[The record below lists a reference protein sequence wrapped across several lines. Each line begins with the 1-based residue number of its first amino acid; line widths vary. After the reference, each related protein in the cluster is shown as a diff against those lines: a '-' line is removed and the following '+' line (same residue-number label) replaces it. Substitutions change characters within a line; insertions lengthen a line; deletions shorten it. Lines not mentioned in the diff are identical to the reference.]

1 MISAKSKC
9 DWSVAMRRFLL
20 VAAILGTAA
29 SAQAADMPDFLR
41 GSFTAPV
48 ARTNWQGVYIGG
60 QASYG
65 AADMDFTNSGQDLLK
80 KLLNNVDV
88 EQQFNISSWPL
99 QTKTNTQN
107 SGFGGFL
114 GYNSQW
120 TDVVVGVEL
129 NYVHGKFFNSSQGS
143 QARTFFFPTDYQ
155 TTAFVSSSSSMTI
168 TDFGSLR
175 VRGGY
180 ALGCFLPY
188 LFGGV
193 ALGQANINR
202 SASYDLKYTYVG
214 SQIPRLPDIPV
225 VGTLS
230 DSLSDT
236 ANAHFI
242 YGYSGGLGID
252 MMLFANL
259 FVRAEWEYMRF
270 TAPVDT
276 TVNTVRAG
284 IGYKF

>member
-1 MISAKSKC
+1 
-9 DWSVAMRRFLL
+9 MRRFML
-20 VAAILGTAA
+20 VAAILGAAA

-48 ARTNWQGVYIGG
+48 ARTNWQGLYIGG

-99 QTKTNTQN
+99 QQKTNTQN
-107 SGFGGFL
+107 SGFGGFA
-114 GYNSQW
+114 GYNAQW

-129 NYVHGKFFNSSQGS
+129 NYVHGKFSNSSSGS

-155 TTAFVSSSSSMTI
+155 TTALVSSSSAMTI
-168 TDFGSLR
+168 TDIGSLR

-188 LFGGV
+188 MFGGV

-202 SASYDLKYTYVG
+202 RADYTLFYQYIG
-214 SQIPRLPDIPV
+214 TQIPPKPDIGPV
-225 VGTLS
+225 S
-230 DSLSDT
+230 DSLADN
-236 ANAHFI
+236 ANSHFI

>member
-1 MISAKSKC
+1 MIDAVSGC

-20 VAAILGTAA
+20 AAVILGAAA

-48 ARTNWQGVYIGG
+48 ARTNWQGAYIGG

-99 QTKTNTQN
+99 QHKTNTQN
-107 SGFGGFL
+107 SGFGGFF
-114 GYNSQW
+114 GYNAQW

-129 NYVHGKFFNSSQGS
+129 NYIHGKFFNSSTGS
-143 QARTFFFPTDYQ
+143 QSRSFFFPADYL
-155 TTAFVSSSSSMTI
+155 TTADVSSSSSMNI
-168 TDFGSLR
+168 TDYGSLR

-180 ALGCFLPY
+180 AFGCFLPY

-193 ALGQANINR
+193 ALGQADINR
-202 SASYDLKYTYVG
+202 SASALLTYNYIG
-214 SQIPRLPDIPV
+214 TQIPPKPSFGGPPASVLTDE
-225 VGTLS
+225 
-230 DSLSDT
+230 

>member
-1 MISAKSKC
+1 
-9 DWSVAMRRFLL
+9 MRRFLL
-20 VAAILGTAA
+20 AAVIVGTATA
-29 SAQAADMPDFLR
+29 AQAADMPDFLR
-41 GSFTAPV
+41 GSLVPAV
-48 ARTNWQGVYIGG
+48 SARPNWQGFYIGG

-80 KLLNNVDV
+80 KLLNNIDV
-88 EQQFNISSWPL
+88 ENQFNLSSWPL
-99 QTKTNTQN
+99 QTKTSTQN
-107 SGFGGFL
+107 SGYGGFF
-114 GYNSQW
+114 GYNAQW

-129 NYVHGKFFNSSQGS
+129 NYIHGKFSNSSQGS
-143 QARTFFFPTDYQ
+143 QGRTFFFPTDYQ
-155 TTAFVSSSSSMTI
+155 TTANVFSSSSMNI
-168 TDFGSLR
+168 RDYGSLR

-193 ALGQANINR
+193 ALGQADIDR
-202 SASYDLKYTYVG
+202 YARYDLRYTYVG
-214 SQIPRLPDIPV
+214 SQIPRLPNIPV
-225 VGTLS
+225 SGVIT
-230 DSLSDT
+230 DNATDN

>member
-1 MISAKSKC
+1 MIDAKSEC
-9 DWSVAMRRFLL
+9 DGSVAMRRFLL
-20 VAAILGTAA
+20 VAAIVGTATA
-29 SAQAADMPDFLR
+29 AQAADMPDFLR

-48 ARTNWQGVYIGG
+48 ARTNWQGFYIGG

-99 QTKTNTQN
+99 QQKTNTQN
-107 SGFGGFL
+107 SGFGGFF
-114 GYNSQW
+114 GYNAQW

-129 NYVHGKFFNSSQGS
+129 NYVHGKFTNSSSGS

-155 TTAFVSSSSSMTI
+155 TQAFVSSSSAMTI

-202 SASYDLKYTYVG
+202 RADYTLFYQYVG
-214 SQIPRLPDIPV
+214 TQNPRLPDIGPV
-225 VGTLS
+225 S
-230 DSLSDT
+230 NSLTDD

>member
-1 MISAKSKC
+1 MINAKSEC
-9 DWSVAMRRFLL
+9 DGSVAMRRFLL
-20 VAAILGTAA
+20 VAAIVGTATA
-29 SAQAADMPDFLR
+29 AQAADMPDFLR

-48 ARTNWQGVYIGG
+48 ARTNWQGFYIGG

-65 AADMDFTNSGQDLLK
+65 SADMDFSNSGQDLLK
-80 KLLNNVDV
+80 KLLNNVDI
-88 EQQFNISSWPL
+88 QDKFDIASWPL
-99 QTKTNTQN
+99 QQKTNTQN
-107 SGFGGFL
+107 SGFGGFF
-114 GYNSQW
+114 GYNAQW

-129 NYVHGKFFNSSQGS
+129 NYVHGKFFNSSKGDQT
-143 QARTFFFPTDYQ
+143 RTFFFPTDYQ
-155 TTAFVSSSSSMTI
+155 TTAHLSSSSAMTI

-188 LFGGV
+188 MFGGV

-202 SASYDLKYTYVG
+202 TAEYGIFYRYVG
-214 SQIPRLPDIPV
+214 AQLPPLPNIGP
-225 VGTLS
+225 S
-230 DSLSDT
+230 ERSLSDD
-236 ANAHFI
+236 ANSHFI

>member
-1 MISAKSKC
+1 MIDAKSGC
-9 DWSVAMRRFLL
+9 DGSVAMRGFLL
-20 VAAILGTAA
+20 AAAIVGTATA
-29 SAQAADMPDFLR
+29 AQAADMPDFLR

-48 ARTNWQGVYIGG
+48 ARTNWQGFYIGG

-99 QTKTNTQN
+99 QQKTNTQN
-107 SGFGGFL
+107 SGFGGFA
-114 GYNSQW
+114 GYNAQW

-129 NYVHGKFFNSSQGS
+129 NYIHGKFSSSSSGS

-155 TTAFVSSSSSMTI
+155 TQAFVSSSSAMTI

-202 SASYDLKYTYVG
+202 RADSTLFYQYVG
-214 SQIPRLPDIPV
+214 TQIPRLPDIGPV
-225 VGTLS
+225 S
-230 DSLSDT
+230 DSLTDT

-242 YGYSGGLGID
+242 YGYAGGLGID
-252 MMLFANL
+252 VMLFANL
-259 FVRAEWEYMRF
+259 FVRAEWEYLRF

>member
-1 MISAKSKC
+1 
-9 DWSVAMRRFLL
+9 MRRFLL
-20 VAAILGTAA
+20 VAAIVGTATA
-29 SAQAADMPDFLR
+29 AQAADMPDFLR

-48 ARTNWQGVYIGG
+48 ARTNWQGAYIGG
-60 QASYG
+60 QVSYG

-88 EQQFNISSWPL
+88 EQEFNISSWPL
-99 QTKTNTQN
+99 QSKTSTQN
-107 SGFGGFL
+107 SGFGGFF
-114 GYNSQW
+114 GYNAQW

-129 NYVHGKFFNSSQGS
+129 NYIHGNFFNSNTGS
-143 QARTFFFPTDYQ
+143 QSRLFFFPSDYL
-155 TTAFVSSSSSMTI
+155 TKAEISSSSSMNI
-168 TDFGSLR
+168 RDYGSLR

-193 ALGQANINR
+193 ALGQADINR
-202 SASYDLKYTYVG
+202 RAEATITYDYIGTQVPPKPSFGGPPASVLTDN
-214 SQIPRLPDIPV
+214 
-225 VGTLS
+225 
-230 DSLSDT
+230 

-252 MMLFANL
+252 MMLFSNL

-276 TVNTVRAG
+276 TINTVRAG
-284 IGYKF
+284 VGYKF

>member
-1 MISAKSKC
+1 
-9 DWSVAMRRFLL
+9 L
-20 VAAILGTAA
+20 VAAIVATA
-29 SAQAADMPDFLR
+29 SATQAADMPDFLR

-48 ARTNWQGVYIGG
+48 AARTNWQGIYIGG

-99 QTKTNTQN
+99 QSKTSTQN
-107 SGFGGFL
+107 SGFGGFF
-114 GYNSQW
+114 GYNAQW

-129 NYVHGKFFNSSQGS
+129 NYIHGKFFNSSIGS
-143 QARTFFFPTDYQ
+143 QSRTFFFPTDYQ
-155 TTAFVSSSSSMTI
+155 TTADVSSSSSMNI
-168 TDFGSLR
+168 RDYGSLR

-180 ALGCFLPY
+180 AWGCFLPY

-193 ALGQANINR
+193 ALGQADINR
-202 SASYDLKYTYVG
+202 SAQATLTYKYVG
-214 SQIPRLPDIPV
+214 TQIPPLPSFGGPPPAVLTD
-225 VGTLS
+225 
-230 DSLSDT
+230 D

-242 YGYSGGLGID
+242 YGYSTGLGVD

-259 FVRAEWEYMRF
+259 FLRAEWEYMRF

-276 TVNTVRAG
+276 TINTVRAG

>member
-1 MISAKSKC
+1 
-9 DWSVAMRRFLL
+9 MRRFLL
-20 VAAILGTAA
+20 VAAIVGTA
-29 SAQAADMPDFLR
+29 STAQAADMPDFLR

-48 ARTNWQGVYIGG
+48 ARTNWQGFYIGG

-65 AADMDFTNSGQDLLK
+65 AADMDFSNSGQDLLK
-80 KLLNNVDV
+80 KLLNNVDI
-88 EQQFNISSWPL
+88 EQQFDISSWPL

-107 SGFGGFL
+107 SGFGGFF
-114 GYNSQW
+114 GYNAQW

-129 NYVHGKFFNSSQGS
+129 NYIHGKFFNSSQGS
-143 QARTFFFPTDYQ
+143 QSRTFFFPTDYH
-155 TTAFVSSSSSMTI
+155 TTADIFSSSSMNI
-168 TDFGSLR
+168 KDYGSLR

-180 ALGCFLPY
+180 TWGCFLPY

-193 ALGQANINR
+193 ALGQADINR
-202 SASYDLKYTYVG
+202 YAQAELTYRYVG
-214 SQIPRLPDIPV
+214 TQIPRLPDLGGPPPA
-225 VGTLS
+225 
-230 DSLSDT
+230 SLSDI

>member
-1 MISAKSKC
+1 MISAKSEC
-9 DWSVAMRRFLL
+9 DGSVAMRRFLL
-20 VAAILGTAA
+20 VAAIVGTATA
-29 SAQAADMPDFLR
+29 AQAADMPDFLR

-48 ARTNWQGVYIGG
+48 ARTNWQGFYIGG

-65 AADMDFTNSGQDLLK
+65 SADMDFSNSGQDLLK
-80 KLLNNVDV
+80 KLLNNVDI
-88 EQQFNISSWPL
+88 QDKFDIASWPL
-99 QTKTNTQN
+99 QQKTNTQN
-107 SGFGGFL
+107 SGFGGFF
-114 GYNSQW
+114 GYNAQW

-129 NYVHGKFFNSSQGS
+129 NYVHGKFFNSSKGDQT
-143 QARTFFFPTDYQ
+143 RTFFFPTDYQ
-155 TTAFVSSSSSMTI
+155 TTAHLSSSSAMTI

-188 LFGGV
+188 MFGGV

-202 SASYDLKYTYVG
+202 TAEYGIFYRYVG
-214 SQIPRLPDIPV
+214 AQLPPLPNIGP
-225 VGTLS
+225 S
-230 DSLSDT
+230 ERSLSDD
-236 ANAHFI
+236 ANSHFI

>member
-1 MISAKSKC
+1 
-9 DWSVAMRRFLL
+9 MRRFLL
-20 VAAILGTAA
+20 AAVILGAAA

-48 ARTNWQGVYIGG
+48 ARTNWQGYYIGG

-65 AADMDFTNSGQDLLK
+65 AADMDFSNSGQDLLK
-80 KLLNNVDV
+80 KLLNNVDI
-88 EQQFNISSWPL
+88 EQQFDISSWPL
-99 QTKTNTQN
+99 QSKTNTQN
-107 SGFGGFL
+107 SGFGGFA
-114 GYNSQW
+114 GYNGQW
-120 TDVVVGVEL
+120 TDVVVGVEI
-129 NYVHGKFFNSSQGS
+129 NYVHGKFFNSSKGDQT
-143 QARTFFFPTDYQ
+143 RTFSFPTDYQ
-155 TTAFVSSSSSMTI
+155 TTAHLSSSSAMTI
-168 TDFGSLR
+168 TDFGSFR

-188 LFGGV
+188 MFGGV
-193 ALGQANINR
+193 ALGQANISR
-202 SASYDLKYTYVG
+202 QAEYGIFYHYVG
-214 SQIPRLPDIPV
+214 TQLPPLPNIGP
-225 VGTLS
+225 S
-230 DSLSDT
+230 RASLADD
-236 ANAHFI
+236 ANSHFI
-242 YGYSGGLGID
+242 YGYSGGFGID

>member
-1 MISAKSKC
+1 MIDAKSEC
-9 DWSVAMRRFLL
+9 DGSVAMRRFLL
-20 VAAILGTAA
+20 VAAIVATATA
-29 SAQAADMPDFLR
+29 TQAADMPDFLR

-48 ARTNWQGVYIGG
+48 ARTNWQGFYVGG

-80 KLLNNVDV
+80 KLLNNVDIQDKFDV
-88 EQQFNISSWPL
+88 ASWPL
-99 QTKTNTQN
+99 QQKTNTQN
-107 SGFGGFL
+107 SGLGGFA
-114 GYNSQW
+114 GYNAQW
-120 TDVVVGVEL
+120 TDVVAGVEL
-129 NYVHGKFFNSSQGS
+129 NYVHGKFFNSSRGDQT
-143 QARTFFFPTDYQ
+143 RTFFFPTDYQ
-155 TTAFVSSSSSMTI
+155 TTAHLSSSSAMTI

-188 LFGGV
+188 MFGGV

-202 SASYDLKYTYVG
+202 QAEYGIFYQYVG
-214 SQIPRLPDIPV
+214 TQIPKLPNIGPSEAILADN
-225 VGTLS
+225 
-230 DSLSDT
+230 
-236 ANAHFI
+236 ANSHFI

>member
-1 MISAKSKC
+1 
-9 DWSVAMRRFLL
+9 MRRFLL
-20 VAAILGTAA
+20 VAAMVATATA
-29 SAQAADMPDFLR
+29 TQAADMPDFLR

-48 ARTNWQGVYIGG
+48 ARTNWQGFYIGG

-80 KLLNNVDV
+80 KLLNNIDV
-88 EQQFNISSWPL
+88 ENQFNISSWPL
-99 QTKTNTQN
+99 QEKTSTQN

-114 GYNSQW
+114 GYNAQW

-129 NYVHGKFFNSSQGS
+129 NYIHGKFFNSSTGS
-143 QARTFFFPTDYQ
+143 QGRSFFFPTDYL
-155 TTAFVSSSSSMTI
+155 TTATITSSSSMNVR
-168 TDFGSLR
+168 DYGSLR

-193 ALGQANINR
+193 ALGQADINR
-202 SASYDLKYTYVG
+202 VASYDLRYKYIGTQV
-214 SQIPRLPDIPV
+214 PPLPDLP
-225 VGTLS
+225 S
-230 DSLSDT
+230 DGSSFRKSLPDD

-242 YGYSGGLGID
+242 YGYSGGLGVD
-252 MMLFANL
+252 MMIFANL
-259 FVRAEWEYMRF
+259 FLRAGWEYMRF

-276 TVNTVRAG
+276 TINTVRAG

>member
-1 MISAKSKC
+1 
-9 DWSVAMRRFLL
+9 MRRFLL
-20 VAAILGTAA
+20 AAVIVGTATA
-29 SAQAADMPDFLR
+29 AQAADMPDFLR
-41 GSFTAPV
+41 GSLVPAV
-48 ARTNWQGVYIGG
+48 SARPNWQGFYIGG

-80 KLLNNVDV
+80 KLLNNIDV
-88 EQQFNISSWPL
+88 ENQFNISSWPL
-99 QTKTNTQN
+99 QSKTSNQN
-107 SGFGGFL
+107 NGFGGFF
-114 GYNSQW
+114 GYNVQW

-129 NYVHGKFFNSSQGS
+129 NYIHGKFFNSSMGS
-143 QARTFFFPTDYQ
+143 QSRKFFFPTDYL
-155 TTAFVSSSSSMTI
+155 TTADISSASSMNI
-168 TDFGSLR
+168 RDYGSLR

-180 ALGCFLPY
+180 AWGCFLPY

-193 ALGQANINR
+193 ALGQADINR
-202 SASYDLKYTYVG
+202 WASATLTYRYVG
-214 SQIPRLPDIPV
+214 SQIPPLPSFGGPPATVLTD
-225 VGTLS
+225 
-230 DSLSDT
+230 D
-236 ANAHFI
+236 ANAHFL

>member
-1 MISAKSKC
+1 
-9 DWSVAMRRFLL
+9 
-20 VAAILGTAA
+20 VAAIVGTATV
-29 SAQAADMPDFLR
+29 AQAADMPDFLR

-48 ARTNWQGVYIGG
+48 ARTNWQGFYIGG

-65 AADMDFTNSGQDLLK
+65 AADMDFTNSGQDLLA

-88 EQQFNISSWPL
+88 EQQFNISKWPL
-99 QTKTNTQN
+99 QSKTSTQN
-107 SGFGGFL
+107 SGFGGFA
-114 GYNSQW
+114 GYNAQW
-120 TDVVVGVEL
+120 TDVVAGVEL
-129 NYVHGKFFNSSQGS
+129 NYIHGKFNNSNSGSQG
-143 QARTFFFPTDYQ
+143 RTFFFPTDYQ
-155 TTAFVSSSSSMTI
+155 TTAFASSSSSMNV
-168 TDFGSLR
+168 TDYGSLR

-180 ALGCFLPY
+180 AFGCFLPY

-202 SASYDLKYTYVG
+202 RADTTLFYQYVG
-214 SQIPRLPDIPV
+214 SPTTPKPNIGPV
-225 VGTLS
+225 SDTLT
-230 DSLSDT
+230 DT

-252 MMLFANL
+252 MMLFANV

-276 TVNTVRAG
+276 TINTVRAG

>member
-1 MISAKSKC
+1 MIDAKSEC
-9 DWSVAMRRFLL
+9 DGSVAMRRFLL
-20 VAAILGTAA
+20 VAAIVGTATA
-29 SAQAADMPDFLR
+29 AQAADMPDFLR

-48 ARTNWQGVYIGG
+48 ARTNWQGFYIGG

-65 AADMDFTNSGQDLLK
+65 SADMDFSNSGQDLLK
-80 KLLNNVDV
+80 KLLNNVDI
-88 EQQFNISSWPL
+88 QDKFDIASWPL
-99 QTKTNTQN
+99 QQKTNTQN
-107 SGFGGFL
+107 SGFGGFF
-114 GYNSQW
+114 GYNAQW

-129 NYVHGKFFNSSQGS
+129 NYVHGKFFNSSKGDQT
-143 QARTFFFPTDYQ
+143 RTFFFPTDYQ
-155 TTAFVSSSSSMTI
+155 TTAHLSSSSAMTI

-188 LFGGV
+188 MFGGV

-202 SASYDLKYTYVG
+202 TAEYGIFYRYVG
-214 SQIPRLPDIPV
+214 AQLPPLPNIGP
-225 VGTLS
+225 S
-230 DSLSDT
+230 ERSLSDD
-236 ANAHFI
+236 ANSHFI

>member
-1 MISAKSKC
+1 MIDAKSEC
-9 DWSVAMRRFLL
+9 DGSVAVRRVLL
-20 VAAILGTAA
+20 VAAIVGTATA
-29 SAQAADMPDFLR
+29 TQAADMPDFLR

-48 ARTNWQGVYIGG
+48 ARTNWQGFYIGG

-65 AADMDFTNSGQDLLK
+65 AADMDFTNSGQDLLA

-88 EQQFNISSWPL
+88 EQEFNISKWPL
-99 QTKTNTQN
+99 QQKTNTQN
-107 SGFGGFL
+107 SGFGGFF
-114 GYNSQW
+114 GYNAQW

-129 NYVHGKFFNSSQGS
+129 NYIHGKFNNASSGSQG
-143 QARTFFFPTDYQ
+143 RTFFFPADYQ
-155 TTAFVSSSSSMTI
+155 TTAFVSSSSSMQI

-202 SASYDLKYTYVG
+202 RADYTLFYQYVG
-214 SQIPRLPDIPV
+214 TQIPRLPDIGPV
-225 VGTLS
+225 S
-230 DSLSDT
+230 DSLTDT

-259 FVRAEWEYMRF
+259 FLRAEWEYMRF

>member
-1 MISAKSKC
+1 
-9 DWSVAMRRFLL
+9 MRRFLL
-20 VAAILGTAA
+20 VAAIVGMATAT
-29 SAQAADMPDFLR
+29 QAADMPDFLR
-41 GSFTAPV
+41 GSFTAPAA
-48 ARTNWQGVYIGG
+48 ARTNWQGAYIGG

-88 EQQFNISSWPL
+88 ERQFDISSWPL
-99 QTKTNTQN
+99 QQKTNTQN
-107 SGFGGFL
+107 SGFGGFF
-114 GYNSQW
+114 GYNAQW

-129 NYVHGKFFNSSQGS
+129 NYIHGKFFNSSSGAQG
-143 QARTFFFPTDYQ
+143 RTFFFPTDYQ
-155 TTAFVSSSSSMTI
+155 TTANVSSSSSMNI
-168 TDFGSLR
+168 TDYGSLR

-202 SASYDLKYTYVG
+202 RADYTLFYRYVG
-214 SQIPRLPDIPV
+214 TQIPRLPDIGPV
-225 VGTLS
+225 S
-230 DSLSDT
+230 DSLTDT

>member
-1 MISAKSKC
+1 MIDAKSEC
-9 DWSVAMRRFLL
+9 DGSVAMRRFLL
-20 VAAILGTAA
+20 VAAIVGTATT
-29 SAQAADMPDFLR
+29 AQAADMPDFLR

-48 ARTNWQGVYIGG
+48 ARTNWQGFYLGG

-80 KLLNNVDV
+80 KLLNNVDI
-88 EQQFNISSWPL
+88 EQKFDISSWPL
-99 QTKTNTQN
+99 QQKTNTQN

-129 NYVHGKFFNSSQGS
+129 NYVHGKFFNSSKGEQT
-143 QARTFFFPTDYQ
+143 RTFFFPTDYQ
-155 TTAFVSSSSSMTI
+155 TTAHLSSSSAMTI

-188 LFGGV
+188 MFGGV

-202 SASYDLKYTYVG
+202 TAEYGIFYRYVG
-214 SQIPRLPDIPV
+214 AQLPPLPNIGP
-225 VGTLS
+225 S
-230 DSLSDT
+230 ERSLSED
-236 ANAHFI
+236 ANSHFI

>member
-1 MISAKSKC
+1 MINAKSGC
-9 DWSVAMRRFLL
+9 DGSVAMRRFLL
-20 VAAILGTAA
+20 AAVILGTA
-29 SAQAADMPDFLR
+29 SATQAADMPDFLR

-48 ARTNWQGVYIGG
+48 ARTNWQGFYVGG
-60 QASYG
+60 QVSYG

-88 EQQFNISSWPL
+88 EAQFNISSWPL
-99 QTKTNTQN
+99 QQKTNTQN
-107 SGFGGFL
+107 SGFGGFF
-114 GYNSQW
+114 GYNAQW
-120 TDVVVGVEL
+120 SDVVAGVEL
-129 NYVHGKFFNSSQGS
+129 NYIHGKFSSNSSGS
-143 QARTFFFPTDYQ
+143 QGRTFFFPTDYQ
-155 TTAFVSSSSSMTI
+155 TTANISSSSAMTI

-180 ALGCFLPY
+180 AYGCFLPY

-202 SASYDLKYTYVG
+202 RADSTLFYRYVG
-214 SQIPRLPDIPV
+214 TQIPALPDIGPV
-225 VGTLS
+225 S
-230 DSLSDT
+230 DSISDN

-242 YGYSGGLGID
+242 YGYSGGLGVD
-252 MMLFANL
+252 MMLFANVFL
-259 FVRAEWEYMRF
+259 RAEWEYMRF

-284 IGYKF
+284 LGYKF

>member
-1 MISAKSKC
+1 
-9 DWSVAMRRFLL
+9 MRRFLL
-20 VAAILGTAA
+20 AVVILGAATA
-29 SAQAADMPDFLR
+29 AQAADMPDFLR
-41 GSFTAPV
+41 GSLVPAVSVRP
-48 ARTNWQGVYIGG
+48 NWQGVYIGG

-80 KLLNNVDV
+80 KLLNNVDL
-88 EQQFNISSWPL
+88 EDKFNISSWPL
-99 QTKTNTQN
+99 QTKTTTQN
-107 SGFGGFL
+107 SGFGGFF
-114 GYNSQW
+114 GYNAQW
-120 TDVVVGVEL
+120 TDVVAGVEL
-129 NYVHGKFFNSSQGS
+129 NYIHGRLANGSSGS
-143 QARTFFFPTDYQ
+143 QARTFMFPTDYLS
-155 TTAFVSSSSSMTI
+155 TAVASSSSSMNI
-168 TDFGSLR
+168 RDYGSLR

-180 ALGCFLPY
+180 AWGCFLPY

-193 ALGQANINR
+193 ALGQADINR
-202 SASYDLKYTYVG
+202 RADVQLAYYYVG
-214 SQIPRLPDIPV
+214 TQNNPRLPNILPPP
-225 VGTLS
+225 
-230 DSLSDT
+230 DSLTDS

-242 YGYSGGLGID
+242 YGYSGGLGVD

>member
-1 MISAKSKC
+1 
-9 DWSVAMRRFLL
+9 MRRLL
-20 VAAILGTAA
+20 LAAAMSGMAVA
-29 SAQAADMPDFLR
+29 AQAADMPDFLR
-41 GSFTAPV
+41 GSLIPAVPA
-48 ARTNWQGVYIGG
+48 ARTNWQGAYIGG

-80 KLLNNVDV
+80 KLLNNVDL
-88 EQQFNISSWPL
+88 EKEFNISSWPL
-99 QTKTNTQN
+99 QSKTSTQS
-107 SGFGGFL
+107 SGFGGFF
-114 GYNSQW
+114 GYNAQW

-129 NYVHGKFFNSSQGS
+129 NYIHGKFFNSSGGTQS
-143 QARTFFFPTDYQ
+143 RTFMFPTDYQ
-155 TTAFVSSSSSMTI
+155 TSATIHADSSMLI
-168 TDFGSLR
+168 RDYGSLR

-180 ALGCFLPY
+180 AWGCFLPY

-193 ALGQANINR
+193 ALGQADINR
-202 SASYDLKYTYVG
+202 YAQAEISYKYVG
-214 SQIPRLPDIPV
+214 TQNPRLPDLGGPPPM
-225 VGTLS
+225 
-230 DSLSDT
+230 SLTDQ

-242 YGYSGGLGID
+242 YGYSGGLGVDI
-252 MMLFANL
+252 MLFANL

>member
-1 MISAKSKC
+1 MINTVSGC

-20 VAAILGTAA
+20 AAVILGAAA

-48 ARTNWQGVYIGG
+48 ARTNWQGFYIGG

-99 QTKTNTQN
+99 QHKTSTQN
-107 SGFGGFL
+107 SGFGGFA
-114 GYNSQW
+114 GYNAQW

-129 NYVHGKFFNSSQGS
+129 NYIHGKFFNSNTGGQTRS
-143 QARTFFFPTDYQ
+143 FFFPDDYF
-155 TTAFVSSSSSMTI
+155 TTATVSSTSSMNI
-168 TDFGSLR
+168 RDYGSLR

-180 ALGCFLPY
+180 AFGCFLPY

-193 ALGQANINR
+193 ALGQADINR
-202 SASYDLKYTYVG
+202 SATALLTYRYIG
-214 SQIPRLPDIPV
+214 TQIPPKPSFGGPPASVLTD
-225 VGTLS
+225 
-230 DSLSDT
+230 D

-242 YGYSGGLGID
+242 YGYSGGLGVD
-252 MMLFANL
+252 MMLFANV

-270 TAPVDT
+270 TAPIDT

-284 IGYKF
+284 VGYKF